1 MLYVVIIIVIMNL
14 ERRFHLFQDFLIE
27 MSNGVVYNV
36 RSINLKK
43 LDKPTLRYEGRRITS
58 NEYSDFEMIVN
69 ATDYVLTIDVICK
82 CHVDKIWCDEL
93 VSMFRGTFSSLLPQN
108 CKIDINPLTN
118 EFTPTNWYA

>member
-43 LDKPTLRYEGRRITS
+43 LDKPTEEMLILISKQQRKTPDKVITDYIKSTYEG
-58 NEYSDFEMIVN
+58 M
-69 ATDYVLTIDVICK
+69 K
-82 CHVDKIWCDEL
+82 K
-93 VSMFRGTFSSLLPQN
+93 
-108 CKIDINPLTN
+108 
-118 EFTPTNWYA
+118 